1 MYHSNPASV
10 PLAEQS
16 WSITAALVS
25 IFDSVKAS
33 RMVSSIQGRL
43 YSDSFAVRQVQKGR
57 GW

>member
-1 MYHSNPASV
+1 V

-43 YSDSFAVRQVQKGR
+43 YSDSFAVKQVQKGR